1 MGLVARYAR
10 ILATRAVVFTA
21 AVLVLMAVLVV
32 LG

>member
-1 MGLVARYAR
+1 MVKHAGVLLAR
-10 ILATRAVVFTA
+10 LVVFTA